1 MTVALVT
8 GATRGI
14 GKETARMLVER
25 GYDVYVG
32 ARDPRRGEQVAAEIG
47 ARWVPLDVTDDA
59 SVTAALAAVEATE
72 GRLDLLVN
80 NAGVLDTGEPDG
92 PRALRTFDT
101 NVVGVVR
108 VTQAALPLLRRS
120 PQATVVTVSSS
131 AGSFWASTT
140 PERPEYHLRA
150 ILYAAS
156 KAAASMLTLQY
167 AKAEPGVRF
176 TAVEP
181 GYTATDMTASMAGGR
196 DPQDSARVVVRA
208 ATDPSAA
215 PTGTLTDEDGALAW

>member
-14 GKETARMLVER
+14 GLETARRLVER

-32 ARDPRRGEQVAAEIG
+32 ARDPEQGARVAAELG
-47 ARWVPLDVTDDA
+47 ARWVQLDVTDDA
-59 SVTAALAAVEATE
+59 SVAAALATIDADA
-72 GRLDLLVN
+72 GGLDLLVN
-80 NAGVLDTGEPDG
+80 NAGVLDTEEPDG

-108 VTQAALPLLRRS
+108 VTQTALPLLRRS

-140 PERPEYHLRA
+140 PDRVEFHLNP
-150 ILYAAS
+150 ILYSAS
-156 KAAASMLTLQY
+156 KAAATMLMVRY
-167 AKAEPGVRF
+167 AKAEPGIRF

-181 GYTATDMTASMAGGR
+181 GYTATDLTASLEGGR
-196 DPQDSARVVVRA
+196 APHESARVVVRA
-208 ATDPSAA
+208 ATEPHFA
-215 PTGTLTDEDGALAW
+215 PTGTLRDENGELAW